1 MLGFFT
7 SSGHVVPALSTGP
20 LERAGHDD
28 VGIAEMPP
36 PHRPFSPRSPP
47 GSPLAI
53 QVSPSLVFLAVGMPG
68 YLLPHLRGP
77 FADIILPAHSCP
89 EYQGCLSTLGRAR
102 VGATVMPPVGC
113 TPVFLP

>member
-1 MLGFFT
+1 MMSAWWKCLPT
-7 SSGHVVPALSTGP
+7 TGHSLLSHH
-20 LERAGHDD
+20 LVLLWRSRC
-28 VGIAEMPP
+28 PP
-36 PHRPFSPRSPP
+36 F
-47 GSPLAI
+47 
-53 QVSPSLVFLAVGMPG
+53 VFLAVGMPG

-102 VGATVMPPVGC
+102 VGATVTPPVGC